1 MKNLKSISVIT
12 LLLISSFLIINCNKE
27 DVNIDNKQS
36 LTPELIGKLHN
47 EALDNLLNNHQNLNY
62 DTTQDGIKEQILKN
76 NKEFLSKK
84 ITNLGIEE
92 IEYKEIYNEPKEL
105 LSVDNLLHKNFSKV
119 YAKSNEQFSIDNS
132 SVFSKISY
140 LEQNGVIN
148 LQDKIT
154 LDKVFDAYKQ
164 NFQGTLSDSDLL
176 KKVTELKIAYSE
188 TNEDTTET
196 NVFTTLTIINICE
209 NSLNWFS
216 ENMTEMQNKSYVRK
230 NNKQNKV
237 LFWHILGADAVG
249 AVVGGV
255 GAIIKSGIEDSTKP
269 VDGGDMACGM
279 LWGAATTSLGATT
292 KILGLLGKALK

>member
-1 MKNLKSISVIT
+1 MKNLKSISVIA

-62 DTTQDGIKEQILKN
+62 DTTEDGIKEQILKN
-76 NKEFLSKK
+76 NKDFLSKK
-84 ITNLGIEE
+84 IKNLGIEE
-92 IEYKEIYNEPKEL
+92 IEYKEIYNEPKDL

-119 YAKSNEQFSIDNS
+119 YAKSNEQFSIENS

-154 LDKVFDAYKQ
+154 LDKVFDAYKE

-188 TNEDTTET
+188 KNEDTTEI
-196 NVFTTLTIINICE
+196 NVFTTLTILNICE

-216 ENMTEMQNKSYVRK
+216 ENMAEMQNKSYVGK
-230 NNKQNKV
+230 NNKQSKV
-237 LFWHILGADAVG
+237 LFWHIVGADAVG

-269 VDGGDMACGM
+269 VDGGDMAWGM